1 MTETSTL
8 CARTNNHLL
17 CYVASCSAQIYKY
30 QVIRRTDGAQI
41 TNNVSKLMTNKSKMI
56 DHFVIDHHIASQH
69 HTRLYSAQYYAQYLL
84 DLDSADFRQSAC
96 GRGRAARRTASWR
109 RVAYTP
115 NTNDVATI
123 TSTCTT
129 MLELR
134 HLHGLLTEATAGSRT
149 LADGKAS
156 MYGGLR

>member
-1 MTETSTL
+1 MRQEQL
-8 CARTNNHLL
+8 YAPALL
-17 CYVASCSAQIYKY
+17 DILLLYLGLGPCLY
-30 QVIRRTDGAQI
+30 I
-41 TNNVSKLMTNKSKMI
+41 TTQYLKWSILLSNKSKMI